1 MYTLRME
8 RLSLTDARAQLPHLL
23 DRVAEGES
31 FTITRHGSDVAVLT
45 GHDQWMKTKTH
56 DVIVQARAL
65 GAERESLRGE
75 PFILRAEPSDPVDVD
90 RALASADWSKGE
102 RETDG
107 GRRV

>member
-23 DRVAEGES
+23 DRVIKGES

-56 DVIVQARAL
+56 DVILEARAL
-65 GAERESLRGE
+65 GLRIEAARSEPLSLPVTRSGEATADELVEEVRADREAWVKRGGH
-75 PFILRAEPSDPVDVD
+75 A
-90 RALASADWSKGE
+90 
-102 RETDG
+102 
-107 GRRV
+107 